1 MKSALHIDFHHTCEW
16 GSWNDFYPENLS
28 TEQKRIDLDS
38 LLSIILDC
46 KDTKSKPLTT
56 KFTHKRLYFNYFKER
71 LVHFNGTV
79 VIKIIIIGDSWGD
92 LADKYKLPD
101 YIDSIMYVN
110 GIKTKTQAKGEPGA
124 ISRKI
129 YQNIHADNKDIH
141 STKKLIEDNPQYAIL
156 LCGINDSH
164 GQYGQ
169 DFYSYHTSLI
179 IQEMLYRNIKP
190 IILELPYYDIDKQ
203 YDYYSCTKRNGYRLL
218 SFLSDNTTNTNNIA
232 RYRRAVKEHLTKQG
246 ICNKIIFI
254 SIDSL
259 SKQKY
264 YNDCMHLNYQGY
276 KYLANTITSIILK
289 DIILYR

>member
-1 MKSALHIDFHHTCEW
+1 MIKRQRLIVLIFVVILLITSGFALLFYTYRLRVEKSEIYPISITQKID
-16 GSWNDFYPENLS
+16 ND
-28 TEQKRIDLDS
+28 TI
-38 LLSIILDC
+38 
-46 KDTKSKPLTT
+46 
-56 KFTHKRLYFNYFKER
+56 
-71 LVHFNGTV
+71 
-79 VIKIIIIGDSWGD
+79 IKIIIIGDSWGD
-92 LADKYKLPD
+92 LTDKYKLPD

-110 GIKTKTQAKGEPGA
+110 GIITKTQAKGEPGA